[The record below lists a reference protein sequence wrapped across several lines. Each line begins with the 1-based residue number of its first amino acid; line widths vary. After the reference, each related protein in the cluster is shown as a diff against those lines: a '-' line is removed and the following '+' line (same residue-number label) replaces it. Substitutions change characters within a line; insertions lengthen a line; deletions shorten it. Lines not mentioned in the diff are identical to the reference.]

1 MTTKWRHI
9 GERAWRTEPIAVNPG
24 QSFEVLTDYV
34 DVTNLTGTTTPLDP
48 SKDIDEYGKF
58 VDDFWFSS
66 GVKGGPL
73 TDRDFRIMELG
84 LAGEVGEV
92 MELLKKNVRD
102 GNLDPNQ
109 LKKELGDV
117 AYYWARICSAHGFKP
132 SEVLEGNRTKLAGR
146 LQRDTLR
153 GSGNDR

>member
-1 MTTKWRHI
+1 MTQELTN
-9 GERAWRTEPIAVNPG
+9 ES
-24 QSFEVLTDYV
+24 QST
-34 DVTNLTGTTTPLDP
+34 
-48 SKDIDEYGKF
+48 DIDEYGKF
-58 VDDFWFSS
+58 VDSFWFSS

-73 TDRDFRIMELG
+73 TERDFRIMELG

-92 MELLKKNVRD
+92 MELLKKHVRD
-102 GNLDPNQ
+102 GHMDRKQ

-132 SEVLEGNRTKLAGR
+132 SEVLGENRSKLNGR
-146 LQRDTLR
+146 LERNTLR